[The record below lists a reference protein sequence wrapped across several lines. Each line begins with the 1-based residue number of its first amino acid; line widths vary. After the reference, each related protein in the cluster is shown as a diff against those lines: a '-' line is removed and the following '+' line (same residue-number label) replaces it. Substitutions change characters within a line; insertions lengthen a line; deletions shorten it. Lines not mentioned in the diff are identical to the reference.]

1 MAGVLWCVACVI
13 ICIASAPSH
22 AAYGQDASETEAQS
36 LGMLRFESTGRVR
49 LDVVDPDG
57 NTVNR
62 DINEIEGAVIV
73 SEDRK
78 VVIEIPYSKP
88 GDYQLHVNVSGSVNR
103 LQHFGAL
110 VTNGVDTIQLADNEL
125 IVNVPVDAYVIRNDQ
140 DGIRI
145 AAPAEDESPGIS
157 TNLIWILVGGAGLI
171 VGIALFIIRSR
182 KRKG

>member
-1 MAGVLWCVACVI
+1 MAGALWCVACVI
-13 ICIASAPSH
+13 ICIASAPNH
-22 AAYGQDASETEAQS
+22 LAYGQDAAETEAQS

-49 LDVVDPDG
+49 LDVIDPDG

-62 DINEIEGAVIV
+62 NINEIEGAVIV
-73 SEDRK
+73 SEDRE
-78 VVIEIPYSKP
+78 VVIEIPNSKP

-103 LQHFGAL
+103 LQHFGVL
-110 VTNGVDTIQLADNEL
+110 VTNGVDTIQLADNVL
-125 IVNVPVDAYVIRNDQ
+125 IVNVPVDAYLIRNDQ

-145 AAPAEDESPGIS
+145 APPKEDESQGLS

-171 VGIALFIIRSR
+171 VGIAIFVIRSR